1 MSGSSEAQE
10 CSLEKSADLPKCS
23 PLPHPIIVSFY
34 MFGDYYFFTGAKFYF
49 YRNIVLLLSH

>member
-1 MSGSSEAQE
+1 MSRSSEAQE

-49 YRNIVLLLSH
+49 YRNIVL